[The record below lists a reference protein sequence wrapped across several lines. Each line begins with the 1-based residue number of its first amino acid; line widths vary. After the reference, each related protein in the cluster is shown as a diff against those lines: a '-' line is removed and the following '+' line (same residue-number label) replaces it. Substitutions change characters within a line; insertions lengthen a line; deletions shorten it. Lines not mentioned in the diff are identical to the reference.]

1 MHRERREVRKNA
13 GEKATS
19 QSFHMLTTLCCG
31 NVSRERASERRAK
44 VRRKEF
50 HREKE
55 RNDGNSQARTQR
67 KRGREHGIED
77 RSGHAGRECHKRSIE
92 IRDCNN
98 LAAAAAHACRCLL
111 VCTRDCYFKPLAT
124 LLYLLCLTCETL
136 SFRHWMYSFQ
146 WMPCKVSTI
155 VFLFETYCAIVSR
168 STADLQGCHKFFRLS
183 KLVLDSKSFSY
194 SCVQRILN
202 AIWRIYYEC
211 LVLTN

>member
-55 RNDGNSQARTQR
+55 RNDKNSQARTQR
-67 KRGREHGIED
+67 KRGRKHGIED

-111 VCTRDCYFKPLAT
+111 VHAT
-124 LLYLLCLTCETL
+124 VIL
-136 SFRHWMYSFQ
+136 SLSR
-146 WMPCKVSTI
+146 
-155 VFLFETYCAIVSR
+155 LFYT
-168 STADLQGCHKFFRLS
+168 
-183 KLVLDSKSFSY
+183 
-194 SCVQRILN
+194 SCVLHARLCHSDIGC
-202 AIWRIYYEC
+202 IHFSEC
-211 LVLTN
+211 LARSLQ